1 MMFQLKKK
9 EKIFMFCFFF
19 HLTGDWEEDKTVTDS
34 DKKKTAKLV
43 KDI

>member
-9 EKIFMFCFFF
+9 EKILVFFF
-19 HLTGDWEEDKTVTDS
+19 YLTGDWEEDKTVTDS